1 MRCEEGQSTFGQ
13 SGLKVNRRD
22 EIDRDGSNET
32 ALFRPASAGLR
43 RGKPRRR
50 NGETATRAWA
60 KWWAGLALV
69 LAVTSLE
76 GNEPAIVWQTAS
88 PNGRY
93 ALAADFTGETARL
106 SVVSLVSGQTVLELT
121 PPIAVPGKALADV
134 PGSLVVARSW
144 DENEGLVGLT
154 GSDHPG
160 YFWLDLVNG
169 KVIDR
174 TAVFSRAL
182 GKQQVALVDAHFIN
196 KDALYVTSKRS
207 GKSWDLY
214 FRITGPNEVRYERR
228 EPTPDERAPLG
239 ESILLARK
247 IERLYQALR
256 GTLNENDRLALT
268 AEQQSWLA
276 EREILSEPEERLPF
290 ERDRYTELNH
300 RLTTRLAELA
310 EKAD

>member
-1 MRCEEGQSTFGQ
+1 MRCEEDQATFGQ
-13 SGLKVNRRD
+13 SGLEVNRWDGIGRV
-22 EIDRDGSNET
+22 GSNKT
-32 ALFRPASAGLR
+32 A
-43 RGKPRRR
+43 RRR

-60 KWWAGLALV
+60 KWSAGLALV
-69 LAVTSLE
+69 LAGIGAD

-93 ALAADFTGETARL
+93 ALAADLTGETTRL
-106 SVVSLVSGQTVLELT
+106 YVVSLVSGQKVLELT
-121 PPIAVPGKALADV
+121 PPIAVPGKAVADV
-134 PGSLVVARSW
+134 AGSLVVAWSW

-182 GKQQVALVDAHFIN
+182 GKQQAALLDAHFIN
-196 KDALYVTSKRS
+196 KDALYVTLKSAVS

-276 EREILSEPEERLPF
+276 EREVLSEPEERLPF